1 MSPDKAPTMII
12 PRGTDIEVDVHGQLT
27 IRTPGNLVIQD
38 SGNFATLESVNGS
51 IRIEANAE
59 VEAVNIRCAETCF
72 IEGALTAW
80 KVTAES
86 IHLEDS
92 AKANIVLQETQRLD
106 IGQGARLVGNFQDE
120 KELFYLFSR
129 FAGEL
134 RALPIFSERRQVA
147 EGGAEDAAADLRQ
160 SLLVGPE
167 EAVADAVEII
177 ESDAAVPVDED
188 EDEDEAEPVAVASD
202 GTLPDPLFFS
212 LVILEREFTR
222 PAYGPTSQRAIEEL
236 VKLLRDRDL
245 ETLRLTFRTLFGR
258 IIEPGKDVLRVHELI
273 EEYFRKHSAST

>member
-1 MSPDKAPTMII
+1 MSSDKAPTMII

-51 IRIEANAE
+51 IRIESNAE
-59 VEAVNIRCAETCF
+59 VEAVTVRCAETCF

-80 KVTAES
+80 KVTADS
-86 IHLEDS
+86 IHLEDA
-92 AKANIVLQETQRLD
+92 AKANIVLQETQRLEV
-106 IGQGARLVGNFQDE
+106 GQGARIVGNFKDE

-134 RALPIFSERRQVA
+134 RALPIFSERKRMPGA
-147 EGGAEDAAADLRQ
+147 DGGDQPVADLPP
-160 SLLVGPE
+160 SLLESLDENAE
-167 EAVADAVEII
+167 EVEVVQAS
-177 ESDAAVPVDED
+177 EVDEV
-188 EDEDEAEPVAVASD
+188 EVEEPASPSPRD
-202 GTLPDPLFFS
+202 GALPDPLFYS

-236 VKLLRDRDL
+236 VKLLRDRDF
-245 ETLRLTFRTLFGR
+245 ETLRLTYKTLFSR
-258 IIEPGKDVLRVHELI
+258 IVEPGKDVQRVQELI
-273 EEYFRKHSAST
+273 GKHFQGSSAGL